1 MPLGTVKR
9 REGLFIAQG
18 ETLRHGRGHGECRVE
33 QHKYFVFMMNILR
46 VTTLTTPHCG
56 LPAARVLV
64 SRDWQPRLM
73 EKWTSRNILP
83 NVFSL

>member
-9 REGLFIAQG
+9 REGLFIALG

-64 SRDWQPRLM
+64 SRDWPATAAFDGKMDFKEYLA
-73 EKWTSRNILP
+73 
-83 NVFSL
+83 

>member
-1 MPLGTVKR
+1 MKQKQKDTNKCNRRPLVIVKLS
-9 REGLFIAQG
+9 EGSFTALG
-18 ETLRHGRGHGECRVE
+18 ETLRHGRGRHRRVE

-64 SRDWQPRLM
+64 SRDWPA
-73 EKWTSRNILP
+73 T
-83 NVFSL
+83 F

>member
-64 SRDWQPRLM
+64 SRYWPATAAFDGKMDFKEYLA
-73 EKWTSRNILP
+73 
-83 NVFSL
+83 

>member
-9 REGLFIAQG
+9 REGLFQG

-46 VTTLTTPHCG
+46 VTTLTTPHCTMG
-56 LPAARVLV
+56 QSPKGMVYFLELAIVRVAGC
-64 SRDWQPRLM
+64 
-73 EKWTSRNILP
+73 
-83 NVFSL
+83 

>member
-64 SRDWQPRLM
+64 SRDWPARSLI
-73 EKWTSRNILP
+73 EKWTSKNI
-83 NVFSL
+83 